1 MNKGLEVQQHPSE
14 LVKNWYNKIIGKNDI
29 LKPSLIHV
37 ENKRLLP
44 FPEGNGTLN
53 TNKEIF
59 HGPFQFNLGA
69 W

>member
-37 ENKRLLP
+37 
-44 FPEGNGTLN
+44 
-53 TNKEIF
+53 
-59 HGPFQFNLGA
+59 
-69 W
+69 